1 MRRRIGALAYK
12 EGLHILR
19 DWRALMVVLVMPV
32 LMLVLYGYAVNLDV
46 KHLRVAVYDPDGSQ
60 ASRELVRVVGASESF
75 DVVAHLGH
83 ERHIA
88 PLLDRGKV
96 KVVLVF
102 PSDFGRR
109 VARGERVPLQILVDG
124 SDANTALLTIGDLQT
139 LLADHSLRLIQ
150 EALRRAG
157 GPKEAT
163 LPVEVRRRCWYN
175 PNLRSVNYIVPGLI
189 AVLLMMLSALLTSL
203 CVVRERETGTFET
216 LAVLPIRPSEII
228 LGKLLP
234 YVLIAWVD
242 VALVTLAARWIF
254 HVPFRGSPG
263 LLMALSLLF
272 LTASLGIGLLIS
284 VLARSQQVA
293 MLVAVLTTMLPS
305 VLLSGFIFPIR
316 NMPLLVRALTFLIP
330 ARHFLVIL
338 RGIFLKGLGLAS
350 LWPEALML
358 GAFGVVVLAL
368 ASRRFE
374 KRL

>member
-46 KHLRVAVYDPDGSQ
+46 KHLQVAVYDPDGSQ
-60 ASRELVRVVGASESF
+60 ASRELVRLVGASESF

-83 ERHIA
+83 ERDIA
-88 PLLDRGKV
+88 PLLESGKV

-102 PSDFGRR
+102 PPDFGRR

-150 EALRRAG
+150 EALRQ
-157 GPKEAT
+157 EAT
-163 LPVEVRRRCWYN
+163 LPVEARLRCWYN

-216 LAVLPIRPSEII
+216 LAVLPLRPSEII

-254 HVPFRGSPG
+254 HVPFRGSLG

-316 NMPLLVRALTFLIP
+316 NMPLLVRTLTFLIP

-338 RGIFLKGLGLAS
+338 RGIFLKGLGLSS

-358 GAFGVVVLAL
+358 GAFGVVVLTL